1 MKKKETL
8 SKKDQKDWKEFLEK
22 TSHIPNKDEEAEKK
36 IKNKRFKFDLHGFT
50 LDDANKK
57 ICEIIKYCSQK
68 NYREILVITGKGLHS
83 SNNNVYESSELSKL
97 RHSVPNFINT
107 NEEITKLVS
116 SISNASHKDGGDGA
130 IVIKLK

>member
-8 SKKDQKDWKEFLEK
+8 SKKDQEDWKEFLEK
-22 TSHIPNKDEEAEKK
+22 TSHIPNKDEEIEKK
-36 IKNKRFKFDLHGFT
+36 TQNKRFKFDLHGFT

-57 ICEIIKYCSQK
+57 SCEVIKYCSQK

-97 RHSVPNFINT
+97 RYSVPNFINT

-116 SISNASHKDGGDGA
+116 SISNATHQDGGDGA

>member
-1 MKKKETL
+1 M
-8 SKKDQKDWKEFLEK
+8 
-22 TSHIPNKDEEAEKK
+22 
-36 IKNKRFKFDLHGFT
+36 RFFP
-50 LDDANKK
+50 KK

>member
-1 MKKKETL
+1 VKKKETL

-36 IKNKRFKFDLHGFT
+36 IQNKRFKFDLHGFT

>member
-1 MKKKETL
+1 MKKKVTL
-8 SKKDQKDWKEFLEK
+8 SKKDQEDWKEFLEK
-22 TSHIPNKDEEAEKK
+22 TSHIPNKDEETEKK
-36 IKNKRFKFDLHGFT
+36 IQNKRFKFDLHGFT

-57 ICEIIKYCSQK
+57 IYEIIKYCSQK

-97 RHSVPNFINT
+97 RYSVPNFINT

>member
-8 SKKDQKDWKEFLEK
+8 SKKDQEDWKEFLEK
-22 TSHIPNKDEEAEKK
+22 TSHIPNKDEETEKK
-36 IKNKRFKFDLHGFT
+36 IQNKRFKFDLHGFT

-57 ICEIIKYCSQK
+57 IYEIIKYCSQK

-97 RHSVPNFINT
+97 RYSVPNFINT

>member
-8 SKKDQKDWKEFLEK
+8 SKKDQEDWKEFLEK
-22 TSHIPNKDEEAEKK
+22 TSHIPNKDEEIEKK
-36 IKNKRFKFDLHGFT
+36 TQNKRFKFDLHGFT

-57 ICEIIKYCSQK
+57 ICEVIKYCSHK

-97 RHSVPNFINT
+97 RYSVPNFINT

-116 SISNASHKDGGDGA
+116 SISNATHQDGGDGA